1 MKIPFGNKKKA
12 EIWAV
17 IVPEEKWTKAAGLL
31 RDKYKKD
38 HIVVDRIEDE
48 DEKLKAQVSFYS
60 DMNEY
65 VQILVALDKSGV
77 EVITE
82 TEEPEEEKKE
92 DKKKK

>member
-1 MKIPFGNKKKA
+1 MKISFGKKKA
-12 EIWAV
+12 QEIWAV

-31 RDKYKKD
+31 RDTFKKD
-38 HIVVDRIEDE
+38 HIVIDRIEDE
-48 DEKLKAQVSFYS
+48 DEKLKAQVSFFS

-65 VQILVALDKSGV
+65 VQVLVALNKSGI

-82 TEEPEEEKKE
+82 PEPEEEKKE